1 MKKVLLILAVLL
13 IGIYCYAK
21 DDSAINTDKNPGY
34 AAEKLVVDSADTYPE
49 DKVITDK
56 EIHAT
61 PVEYADMYEDG
72 TGEREKLL
80 PDYGV
85 GDLGQVDLDD

>member
-1 MKKVLLILAVLL
+1 MKKALLILAILL
-13 IGIYCYAK
+13 ICAYCHAE
-21 DDSAINTDKNPGY
+21 DNSAVDTDKSPGY

-49 DKVITDK
+49 DKAITDE
-56 EIHAT
+56 EIHDT
-61 PVEYADMYEDG
+61 PVEYADMYEEG

>member
-1 MKKVLLILAVLL
+1 MKKALLILAVLL
-13 IGIYCYAK
+13 IGVYCYAE
-21 DDSAINTDKNPGY
+21 DDSAAGTDKNPEY
-34 AAEKLVVDSADTYPE
+34 TAEKLVVDSADTYPE
-49 DKVITDK
+49 DKAIADK
-56 EIHAT
+56 EIHDT

-80 PDYGV
+80 PDYGG

>member
-21 DDSAINTDKNPGY
+21 DDSAVNTDKNQARGT
-34 AAEKLVVDSADTYPE
+34 EKLVVDSADTYPE
-49 DKVITDK
+49 DKPITDE
-56 EIHAT
+56 EIHDP
-61 PVEYADMYEDG
+61 PVEYADMYEEG